1 MQLILIAE
9 DEERVS
15 AFLQKGLQKNGYCT
29 ATAEDGSQAIQMI
42 QNENVQI
49 LLLDLGL
56 PIKDGLS
63 VLRELRELGYS
74 LPIIVV
80 SAQDSKAIALESG
93 ATDFVSK
100 PFHFAQLLEKV
111 RFYLDATS

>member
-9 DEERVS
+9 DEERVA
-15 AFLQKGLQKNGYCT
+15 AFLQKGLQKNGYRT
-29 ATAEDGSQAIQMI
+29 AVAEDGGQAIQMM
-42 QNENVQI
+42 QHEDVQI

-63 VLRELRELGYS
+63 VLRELRELGYN

-80 SAQDSKAIALESG
+80 SAQDSRVIALESG
-93 ATDFVSK
+93 ATDFIAK
-100 PFHFAQLLEKV
+100 PFHFSQLLEKV
-111 RFYLDATS
+111 SFYLDASS